1 MDACEKYRGL
11 LIGLI
16 DHELNPDEAKE
27 INDHLIRCAK
37 CREAYEALSETGN
50 KIGGVSFREPTDEVL
65 EKLWKPPYSR
75 MVKWS
80 GLALAL
86 GGWLVFIVMA
96 VIEAFRSSEE
106 PFISRIAGGSLLLGL
121 VILLLYVVLE
131 RVILYK
137 SDPYKEVK
145 R

>member
-16 DHELNPDEAKE
+16 DNELNPDEAKQ

-37 CREAYEALSETGN
+37 CREAYEALSETGQ
-50 KIGGVSFREPTDEVL
+50 KIGTVSFKEPSDEVL
-65 EKLWKPPYSR
+65 ERLWKPPYSR
-75 MVKWS
+75 FVKWT
-80 GLALAL
+80 GLAMVL
-86 GGWLVFIVMA
+86 GGWLVFLVMA
-96 VIEAFRSSEE
+96 VIEAFRSSSE
-106 PFISRIAGGSLLLGL
+106 PFITRIAGGSLLLGL
-121 VILLLYVVLE
+121 IILLLYVVLE
-131 RVILYK
+131 RVVLYK